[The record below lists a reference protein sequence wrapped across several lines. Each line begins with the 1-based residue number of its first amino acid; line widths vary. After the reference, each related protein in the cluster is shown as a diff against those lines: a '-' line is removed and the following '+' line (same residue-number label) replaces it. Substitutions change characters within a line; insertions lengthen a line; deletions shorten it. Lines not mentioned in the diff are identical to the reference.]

1 LSFAITFQFFL
12 PCYAARYSG
21 GAEVPPFSG
30 FEEGVK
36 FAAHDE
42 ILVGIGGVCSTLV
55 LVPRLGAIPC
65 KCRSLFNLA
74 FFFRFCISNGCQ
86 IDAPTAGS

>member
-1 LSFAITFQFFL
+1 LSFAITFQYFL
-12 PCYAARYSG
+12 PCHAARYSG

-42 ILVGIGGVCSTLV
+42 ILVGSGGVCSTLV
-55 LVPRLGAIPC
+55 LVPRLGAIT
-65 KCRSLFNLA
+65 L
-74 FFFRFCISNGCQ
+74 
-86 IDAPTAGS
+86 